1 MPMNEIEVI
10 LKDAL
15 QKMQA
20 ESEKSDLDT
29 LNESILYQYGYLEKL
44 MKVCKDEKN
53 PKGYSQ
59 LIINGKDKQYNA
71 MMTDALRQVERVM
84 RLAEKATEQ
93 CAIASGELPRPT
105 KPYDPYYYGPLAN
118 IQAFRKEHDDV
129 TT

>member
-1 MPMNEIEVI
+1 MPMNEIEAI

-53 PKGYSQ
+53 PKGYS
-59 LIINGKDKQYNA
+59 
-71 MMTDALRQVERVM
+71 
-84 RLAEKATEQ
+84 
-93 CAIASGELPRPT
+93 
-105 KPYDPYYYGPLAN
+105 
-118 IQAFRKEHDDV
+118 
-129 TT
+129 